1 MLVTGPS
8 PSQTVPTTQAEERPL
23 ITNNADRDMFLRLLV
38 AQIQNQDPLS
48 PMDPTEFVSQL
59 AQFSSMEQLL
69 EIRQTLESI
78 HEVLSADSSEG

>member
-38 AQIQNQDPLS
+38 AQIQNQDPLN

-69 EIRQTLESI
+69 QIRQTLESI
-78 HEVLSADSSEG
+78 HDVLSAQSSEG